1 MHNLIKASLF
11 KLFRDRTFI
20 VTAIIGV
27 IIAFFMIGASALSK
41 FLSDGIDFITGES
54 SFLTAL
60 TPGNS
65 FGLTIPI
72 NLVVFTV
79 GEFTYGT
86 VRNKIIAGLSKAKV
100 YFGLFITGLVF
111 TFILA
116 AGYAL
121 ITIGLTSAIT
131 GFNPDNIGGV
141 KFIFFYIA
149 NTILTYT
156 FVTAVSVFFASL
168 IRNIGGSIT
177 VSVISMVF
185 LSFLPFII
193 MMIELSNGNY
203 SIEHWSCWLNPLYV
217 IGIFGNNVS
226 TLFSSSIGSSLGV
239 GSIFDISNTFIAAG
253 IVTPTYWAIIFFV
266 LGLFVFKRS
275 DVK

>member
-41 FLSDGIDFITGES
+41 ILSNGVDFITGES
-54 SFLTAL
+54 SFLTTL

-86 VRNKIIAGLSKAKV
+86 VRNKIIAGISKTKI
-100 YFGLFITGLVF
+100 YFGLYITGLVF

-116 AGYAL
+116 LGYSL
-121 ITIGLTSAIT
+121 ITIGLTSLIS
-131 GFNPDNIGGV
+131 GFNPYNIGGA
-141 KFIFFYIA
+141 KFIIFYIA
-149 NTILTYT
+149 NIVLTYT

-177 VSVISMVF
+177 ISVISMVF

-193 MMIELSNGNY
+193 LMIEISNGIY
-203 SIEHWSCWLNPLYV
+203 SIEHWSIWLNPLYV
-217 IGIFGNNVS
+217 IGVFGNNVS
-226 TLFSSSIGSSLGV
+226 TLFSSIDNSLGV
-239 GSIFDISNTFIAAG
+239 SSVFDISNTFIAAG
-253 IVTPTYWAIIFFV
+253 IVTPTYWAIIFLV

>member
-41 FLSDGIDFITGES
+41 ILSNGVDFITGES
-54 SFLTAL
+54 SFLTTL

-86 VRNKIIAGLSKAKV
+86 VRNKIIAGISKTKI
-100 YFGLFITGLVF
+100 YFGLYITGLVF

-116 AGYAL
+116 LGYSL
-121 ITIGLTSAIT
+121 ITIGLTSLIS
-131 GFNPDNIGGV
+131 GFNPYNIGGA
-141 KFIFFYIA
+141 KFIIFYIA
-149 NTILTYT
+149 NTVLTYT

-177 VSVISMVF
+177 ISVISMVF

-193 MMIELSNGNY
+193 LMIEISNGIY
-203 SIEHWSCWLNPLYV
+203 SIEHWSIWLNPLYV
-217 IGIFGNNVS
+217 IGVFGNNVS
-226 TLFSSSIGSSLGV
+226 TLFSSIDNSLGV
-239 GSIFDISNTFIAAG
+239 SSVFDISNTFIAAG
-253 IVTPTYWAIIFFV
+253 IVTPTYWAIIFLV

>member
-27 IIAFFMIGASALSK
+27 IIALIMIGVSALGK
-41 FLSDGIDFITGES
+41 FLTDGIEIINGES

-86 VRNKIIAGLSKAKV
+86 VRNKIIAGLSKTKV

-121 ITIGLTSAIT
+121 ITIGFTSLIT
-131 GFNPDNIGGV
+131 GFDPDSIGGTR
-141 KFIFFYIA
+141 FIIFYII
-149 NTILTYT
+149 NVVLTYT
-156 FVTAVSVFFASL
+156 FVTAASVFFASV

-193 MMIELSNGNY
+193 AMFGMSNNY
-203 SIEHWSCWLNPLYV
+203 SLDHWLSWLNPLYV
-217 IGIFGNNVS
+217 IGIYGNYISTMLSTIGVSSLFNVS
-226 TLFSSSIGSSLGV
+226 DKL
-239 GSIFDISNTFIAAG
+239 IAAG